1 MKKILLFI
9 SFIIVICLFCYSINL
24 FFKKGEIPMDQISLK
39 TGTYVIESSSNTLN
53 IPYLAL
59 KDNNEFVFQFSVFD
73 SNVPIGTYEIKDNLL
88 ILTSSNE
95 DKRKATFVFEINDKK
110 LIFKEK
116 ESNSLPDF
124 SNKDIYDGVT
134 FTLAED

>member
-1 MKKILLFI
+1 
-9 SFIIVICLFCYSINL
+9 
-24 FFKKGEIPMDQISLK
+24 MDQISLK